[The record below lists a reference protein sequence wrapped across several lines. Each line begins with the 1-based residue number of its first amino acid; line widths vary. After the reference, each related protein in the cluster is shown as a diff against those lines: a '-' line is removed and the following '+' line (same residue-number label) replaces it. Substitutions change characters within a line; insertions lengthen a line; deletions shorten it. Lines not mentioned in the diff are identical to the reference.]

1 MRFLA
6 ALLLMTTAALALP
19 PVSKPDAKPPAAK
32 PDSKPQVVSIDQL
45 FAQLKKAESAEEA
58 KPIEAKIEGVFRAS
72 GSPSVDLLMTRA
84 QALLVAQDSKTAL
97 KLVKSVT
104 QIAPNYAEGWHVRAA
119 MESAS
124 DDDTN
129 ALISLQR
136 VVALNPRQF
145 SAMVELASMLE
156 DYGDKKGALKLY
168 RGALALDP
176 QLDVAQR
183 KIRELTTSVEGRD
196 I

>member
-6 ALLLMTTAALALP
+6 ALLLTTTAALALP
-19 PVSKPDAKPPAAK
+19 PAPKPAPKPDPRP
-32 PDSKPQVVSIDQL
+32 VTIDQL
-45 FAQLKKAESAEEA
+45 FAQLKKAESTEEA
-58 KPIEAKIEGVFRAS
+58 KPIEEKLEAMFRVS

-84 QALLVAQDSKTAL
+84 QALLAAQDSKTAL
-97 KLVKSVT
+97 KLVQSVT

-119 MESAS
+119 MESAA
-124 DDDTN
+124 DNDTG
-129 ALISLQR
+129 ALVSLQK
-136 VVALNPRQF
+136 VVLLNPRQF

-168 RGALALDP
+168 RQALALDP
-176 QLDVAQR
+176 QLDIAQR